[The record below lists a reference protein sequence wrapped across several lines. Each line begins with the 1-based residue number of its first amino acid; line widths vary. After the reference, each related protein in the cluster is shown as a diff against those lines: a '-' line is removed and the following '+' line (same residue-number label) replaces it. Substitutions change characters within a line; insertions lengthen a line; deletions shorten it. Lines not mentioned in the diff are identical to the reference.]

1 MKAQMQKGFTLIELM
16 IVVAIIGILAAV
28 ALPAYQ
34 DYTIRAKVTEGLSLA
49 SAAKTA
55 VAETFA
61 TRNSGEVVAY
71 AGKETAEAGSYGYEY
86 TPGTNVA
93 LIAIEGI
100 EEVTTPAAQEGM
112 ITITY
117 DGQLNSALDSPVFLV
132 PGSGKIDETTGL
144 PEDPL
149 ASGAPVVWGCG
160 VNKAEAF
167 KYVPGNCRYIVEP

>member
-16 IVVAIIGILAAV
+16 IVVAIIGILAAI

-61 TRNSGEVVAY
+61 TRNSGTVAAY
-71 AGKETAEAGSYGYEY
+71 AGTGTAADGSYGYEY
-86 TPGTNVA
+86 TAGTNVA
-93 LIAIEGI
+93 TIEIAAIDD
-100 EEVTTPAAQEGM
+100 VTAPAPDDGM

-117 DGQLNSALDSPVFLV
+117 AGQLDTALGSPILLV
-132 PGSGKIDETTGL
+132 PGSGEVEETTGL
-144 PEDPL
+144 PADPL
-149 ASGAPVVWGCG
+149 LSGAPVVWGCA
-160 VNKAEAF
+160 VERAEAF
-167 KYVPGNCRYIVEP
+167 KYVPGNCRYKK